1 MKLQVKQVKAHFRVV
16 GGAVDDHV
24 TGVVGQSKVVLG
36 QGGLA

>member
-1 MKLQVKQVKAHFRVV
+1 MHKKIYLGVI

-36 QGGLA
+36 EGGLA